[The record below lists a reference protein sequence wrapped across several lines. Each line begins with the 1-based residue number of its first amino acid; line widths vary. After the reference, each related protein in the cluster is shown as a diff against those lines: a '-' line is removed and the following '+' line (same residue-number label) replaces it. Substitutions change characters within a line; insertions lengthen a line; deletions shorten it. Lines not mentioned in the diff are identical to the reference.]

1 MAVIQLPAP
10 ARGRPQV
17 FTVTK
22 GEPARPP
29 GCLPNPHSPPTLY
42 TFPPSLRPPPLPSD
56 YNWAPSR
63 GAPSE
68 VSSCEFDRSII
79 YLFVFRIWK

>member
-1 MAVIQLPAP
+1 MVVIQPPAP

-17 FTVTK
+17 FPVTK

-29 GCLPNPHSPPTLY
+29 GCLPNPHSPPTLHA
-42 TFPPSLRPPPLPSD
+42 FPPSLRIPPPLRIITGPLR
-56 YNWAPSR
+56 APQK
-63 GAPSE
+63 AE
-68 VSSCEFDRSII
+68 VSSCEFQRPII